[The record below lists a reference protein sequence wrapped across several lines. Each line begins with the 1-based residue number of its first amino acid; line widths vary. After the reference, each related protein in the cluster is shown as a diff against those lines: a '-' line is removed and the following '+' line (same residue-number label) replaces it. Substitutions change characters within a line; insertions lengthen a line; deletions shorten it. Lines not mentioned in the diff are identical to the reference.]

1 MIPWL
6 LLTYLVGAIPFGLVI
21 CTLYGGDQD
30 IRSAGSGN
38 IGATNVKRVY
48 GWRLAIPTLVLDIA
62 KGFVPTL
69 LAVWAWPDANLLWPA
84 LVAAAAFLGHCYSIY
99 LEFHGGKGVATGA
112 GGVLAIAPVPTLG
125 AAVIWGILLAATGR
139 SSVAS
144 LLAAISLVGLCAW
157 WSPNTIP
164 GVALL
169 AVGICLTHVSN
180 IRRLMAGEESQV
192 VHSVRWGRPAA
203 ADAATVVEQ
212 GPGGVGIS
220 PLWKEARVDP
230 LESHQDLTPPG

>member
-6 LLTYLVGAIPFGLVI
+6 LLTYLVGAVPFGLVI

-30 IRSAGSGN
+30 IRGAGSGN

-48 GWRLAIPTLVLDIA
+48 GWRLALPTLVLDLA

-69 LAVWAWPDANLLWPA
+69 LAVWLWPQAGLWWPA
-84 LVAAAAFLGHCYSIY
+84 LVAAAAFMGHCYSIY
-99 LEFHGGKGVATGA
+99 LEFRGGKGVATGA
-112 GGVLAIAPVPTLG
+112 GGVLAIAPVPTL
-125 AAVIWGILLAATGR
+125 LAAGVWGLLLGTTGR

-144 LLAAISLVGLCAW
+144 LVAAIALVGFCAW
-157 WSPNTIP
+157 WAPETLWMV
-164 GVALL
+164 GLL
-169 AVGICLTHVSN
+169 AIGIGVTHLSN

-192 VHSVRWGRPAA
+192 VRSVRWGRQTTV
-203 ADAATVVEQ
+203 DAASVVEQ

-220 PLWKEARVDP
+220 PLWKEPRVDP
-230 LESHQDLTPPG
+230 LLVEPEADPG